1 MLLYGED
8 RDTFIGVQEE
18 EQRFRLRLDFMREI
32 RSHSNLNWKEVSV
45 VINVFFNPSYRR
57 LYYNIHGMW
66 RISRVDGDKNVK
78 VDNLEDEIKFLEEN

>member
-1 MLLYGED
+1 M
-8 RDTFIGVQEE
+8 
-18 EQRFRLRLDFMREI
+18 
-32 RSHSNLNWKEVSV
+32 S
-45 VINVFFNPSYRR
+45 FFNPSYRR